1 MKRMFILAAALL
13 AALAISAQEPNKFGL
28 KKPDSPRSGKY
39 ELPDSLRNKFELP
52 DSLAHLSPWKPD
64 YRAEGRMKVK
74 PSVTMTSVV
83 VIHKE
88 NLPSRVTVIDNNTLR
103 LGRHFTISNGQAWN
117 NGSFP
122 MRSSMRGRS
131 RCHCRGR
138 VLLSRSCGVPFP
150 AGHCFGGGCPPLD
163 PVTRKFAGTEY
174 GALRASIRTGA

>member
-1 MKRMFILAAALL
+1 MKRMFILAVALL

-64 YRAEGRMKVK
+64 YRAEGKMKVK

-83 VIHKE
+83 VIQKE

-122 MRSSMRGRS
+122 DAFLDADDLDAPAAVG
-131 RCHCRGR
+131 CC
-138 VLLSRSCGVPFP
+138 CPFRRN
-150 AGHCFGGGCPPLD
+150 AD
-163 PVTRKFAGTEY
+163 PVRTSFRRAQFPDGSVNWKSPGTAIR
-174 GALRASIRTGA
+174 GVLQAPIRTGA